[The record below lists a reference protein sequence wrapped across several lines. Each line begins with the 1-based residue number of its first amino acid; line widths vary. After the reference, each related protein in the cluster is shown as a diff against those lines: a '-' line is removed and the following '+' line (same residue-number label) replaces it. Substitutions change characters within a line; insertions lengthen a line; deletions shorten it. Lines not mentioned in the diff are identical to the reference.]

1 MDQEEV
7 QRLRR
12 AIRSV
17 QKRLRQDALDE
28 RWCGL
33 TLRAVHVC
41 FLIYVLA
48 SDAGVAPSYA
58 DAARRRRRKCLP
70 PAVSAAPIFASQWF
84 LEVPLE
90 TLEELMS
97 PTCARSRGID
107 REAQIYMA
115 EHRTAVWVF
124 GYWQWLS
131 NVEHVARQRDR
142 RPVFVNLDE
151 TSIPLH
157 LPLNRGLVCKRAA
170 KLGLCQ
176 QRPCKRGAVTLC
188 AAITD
193 ASDIQ
198 PYLPQLVLSARA
210 IFSRGFVR
218 AAQDR
223 VSPRLL
229 LKPCRS
235 GWMTQASFCDY
246 VEDIAAAL
254 DMFDGVQ
261 GILVFDCC
269 PAHLVGSAVA
279 NPFRAQFA
287 GCLCA
292 DWNNRTPATIR
303 CRCVQTAEEFFEETS
318 LSENG

>member
-1 MDQEEV
+1 MENVE
-7 QRLRR
+7 
-12 AIRSV
+12 
-17 QKRLRQDALDE
+17 
-28 RWCGL
+28 
-33 TLRAVHVC
+33 
-41 FLIYVLA
+41 
-48 SDAGVAPSYA
+48 
-58 DAARRRRRKCLP
+58 
-70 PAVSAAPIFASQWF
+70 
-84 LEVPLE
+84 
-90 TLEELMS
+90 
-97 PTCARSRGID
+97 
-107 REAQIYMA
+107 
-115 EHRTAVWVF
+115 VF

-131 NVEHVARQRDR
+131 YVEHVVRQRDR

-198 PYLPQLVLSARA
+198 PYLPQLVLGARA
-210 IFSRGFVR
+210 ILSRGFVR
-218 AAQDR
+218 GAQDR

-235 GWMTQASFCDY
+235 GWMTQASSCDY

-269 PAHLVGSAVA
+269 PAHLST
-279 NPFRAQFA
+279 Q
-287 GCLCA
+287 LL
-292 DWNNRTPATIR
+292 
-303 CRCVQTAEEFFEETS
+303 QT
-318 LSENG
+318 LSEHSLLAVFVLTGTTALLQPLDVAAFRPPKNFLRRRACQKMVDSGHFDKLDWVESISIAMVQPGC